1 MIDRGT
7 GQKGKVVR
15 SYQVTLTPEKE
26 GGYTALVPA
35 LPGCVSYGGTLEKA
49 TSNAKEAIELHL
61 ENLAAHHQP
70 LPKGQ
75 EEIRVFTT
83 LVSVTASQV

>member
-1 MIDRGT
+1 M
-7 GQKGKVVR
+7 VR
-15 SYQVTLTPEKE
+15 SYQVTLTAEKE

-35 LPGCVSYGGTLEKA
+35 LPGCVSYGGTLEEA
-49 TSNAKEAIELHL
+49 TNNAKEAIELHL
-61 ENLAAHHQP
+61 ENLADHHQP

-83 LVSVTASQV
+83 LVSVTASYV